1 VSPIFRNYDIVASIY
16 PTLERMAF
24 GQQLDDARKAF
35 FDSLI
40 FRNRLLLIGEGN
52 GRFLGTCLQHKIG
65 GSITV
70 VDLSAEMLSLLRCR
84 VRDMEKRTAVEVV
97 QADFR
102 HWPVAGQSFD
112 GIVTHFFL
120 DLFKPDT
127 QRSIIQ
133 KIATL
138 SCRET
143 IWVNVDFQ
151 ARLSSPLYR
160 CIDWLQYRFDG
171 LISGTEADR
180 HYDPVQWI
188 SAAGWIPRQERTF
201 RKGSVVAE
209 LFVRTETPGTSR

>member
-1 VSPIFRNYDIVASIY
+1 
-16 PTLERMAF
+16 
-24 GQQLDDARKAF
+24 
-35 FDSLI
+35 
-40 FRNRLLLIGEGN
+40 
-52 GRFLGTCLQHKIG
+52 
-65 GSITV
+65 
-70 VDLSAEMLSLLRCR
+70 MLSLLRCR
-84 VRDMEKRTAVEVV
+84 VRDMEKRTALELV

-102 HWPVAGQSFD
+102 HWPVAGQPFD
-112 GIVTHFFL
+112 GIVTRFFL

-151 ARLSSPLYR
+151 ARLGSPLYR
-160 CIDWLQYRFDG
+160 CIDWLHYRFDG
-171 LISGTEADR
+171 LVSGTDTDR

-188 SAAGWIPRQERTF
+188 SAAGWISRQERTF

-209 LFVRTETPGTSR
+209 LFVRTEPSFDGVAAEQRRINLPQNQQEMSATISLLQDSIMTRKTSMHRPIASRNIAARSKREATRRNRSLADFGSARR